1 MAIGGDDD
9 AGGKRRA
16 ILVWA
21 QRTEVVGNPLR
32 QHWHDTVGKI
42 DRIAAILRLAIE
54 RCAGARIGGD
64 IGDGDTQNKAAG
76 IRRIGVALGVDR
88 VVVVLGIHRVDG
100 HERDRAPILAMG
112 HRRGSRPRRLGNHL
126 RAKDVRNL
134 VRVDGDEAD
143 RSFIVDGT

>member
-42 DRIAAILRLAIE
+42 DRIAALLRLAIE

-64 IGDGDTQNKAAG
+64 IGDGDA
-76 IRRIGVALGVDR
+76 
-88 VVVVLGIHRVDG
+88 
-100 HERDRAPILAMG
+100 
-112 HRRGSRPRRLGNHL
+112 
-126 RAKDVRNL
+126 
-134 VRVDGDEAD
+134 
-143 RSFIVDGT
+143 